1 MPLEVELI
9 KQEVERDWKRLAAK
23 NQVFQ
28 EEIMYLKMKMEAKEK
43 DAKKM
48 EKQYNLMKQDWIEQN
63 KNMRLAIISEVLVNF
78 PVRR

>member
-9 KQEVERDWKRLAAK
+9 KQEVERDRKRLATE

-48 EKQYNLMKQDWIEQN
+48 EEQYNLMKQD
-63 KNMRLAIISEVLVNF
+63 
-78 PVRR
+78 